1 MAGLGLDD
9 RASVL
14 SFICPRVPSV
24 GMVEGFRLSSINCNL
39 LADFESCTRDAQVAH
54 YSHPMKV
61 YLRIRPYESDN
72 GLSSKTVLSCPD
84 KCTVIACPPEM
95 DGPKHSF
102 RNLQKSANKF
112 TFNEVFH
119 QSDTQGKVFEIVAAD
134 KIRAFVEGLNGLIF
148 AYGTTSSGKT
158 YTLQG
163 TRESVG
169 IIPRSIYSI
178 FSLVKHR
185 SDPFLMPKD
194 FSDVVSL
201 DEDEVQKVLSEKASL
216 IKYSEGIF
224 ENNSFPHQVKEQ
236 TILDDTFTGQNPGF
250 KPASDIRF
258 SFWISFVEIYNETFY
273 DLLDPTQCSSILTAQ
288 PNGITST
295 RNNQNIANP
304 RNIFSVNSSTSHV
317 PNFVNQPRRT
327 PLELRTDKNGN
338 LFIKGVKW
346 YPVSS
351 PEEALRLL
359 AVGRHCQKVASTRLN
374 QASSRSHSIL
384 CVKAVRVVDK
394 NNPNFARVSTLM
406 FCDLAG
412 SERSVKAAT
421 GGQTLRIREAGNIN
435 SSLLTLGRCIECL
448 RYNQVHPDNPKLV
461 PYRDSKLTR
470 LFQGFFTGQGRA
482 CMIVNASPN
491 PELFDET
498 LHALRFAALARQVI
512 VEVNPVPET
521 SVLHPNKVKC
531 KQRVQDI
538 KQIKSSNQPIVKK
551 IVESDSVLEPQSTR
565 WSEDDFDKK
574 ALSLDEV
581 SGEVSSPVDFDYLSS
596 QAMTPSNNDG
606 TELVL
611 DHFSKEELIT
621 MVKDLSEQL
630 FESKGQLVQ
639 QEARLRAE
647 MCDNMNQ
654 QIIDFENKFEALL
667 KSRENYLYEESN
679 VRMRN
684 IVQSVNQRQT
694 HLTKNSKR
702 LCPNDSEASSSDEDI
717 SQIDNSLQ
725 ENIVKIKQS
734 LGVCDNCSA
743 QTIKIAQLLQTIKQ
757 SENQIA
763 ELQGDLADQKDIIEN
778 LMRELD
784 RIRVENRRL
793 DFTVAQQNQ
802 SNKLK
807 TDVQIQA
814 ELNDEHV
821 VSSSDSLK
829 ADDLDDS
836 CITINLPKITAFAND
851 HVTNKMNPHSFYE
864 SPESKVTIQ
873 GNANHSL
880 NNETPSTI
888 VKGPNKLL
896 PGEKQPFS
904 DSTIQ
909 HLVGPE
915 KKHQT
920 NDEVKCIHLKNEYIT
935 NDVRESRISEGL
947 LSFLEHESSFQQQ
960 EIVEQLRR
968 QIYEIEEKFALKH
981 DALVKS
987 ETAFHELKSQYED
1000 LSQRL
1005 ISQTNELHQSNLK
1018 LTKMKQLHNEELKIC
1033 SDDAQ
1038 KRIDQIKTDLNVALE
1053 QYNALLARVP
1063 NTDMNVQTSIIVE
1076 PSIHTDSISIQ
1087 TSLYQMNELSMQVSS
1102 LSLGVS
1108 IGIQTEEHNEV
1119 DASKSVCT
1127 INASIPH
1134 QDEELNENNSTC
1146 ISENPTNQV
1155 KRNLRNASRLR
1166 LKQNG
1171 GRLTQRLGPPKL
1183 PNLPSPI
1190 PSSVCLSDSELEL
1203 SVTLH
1208 EEEVAKEN
1216 INNTSDEETDENDDE
1231 DDVRSCKS
1239 EPRNTSRRPV
1249 RHKQVIKT
1257 LEKASTKEQKRQTRS
1272 TTHRRLPPLAE
1283 STQLLPDS
1291 FFQEQLDEA
1300 LESVDIELKKTEQRN
1315 LRQLHSRQATRKRR

>member
-1 MAGLGLDD
+1 
-9 RASVL
+9 
-14 SFICPRVPSV
+14 
-24 GMVEGFRLSSINCNL
+24 MVEGFRLSSINCNL

-61 YLRIRPYESDN
+61 YLRIRPYASDN
-72 GLSSKTVLSCPD
+72 GLSSKAVLSCPD
-84 KCTVIACPPEM
+84 KCTVIACPPEI

-112 TFNEVFH
+112 TFNEVFR

-134 KIRAFVEGLNGLIF
+134 KIRAFIEGLNGLIF

-273 DLLDPTQCSSILTAQ
+273 DLLDPTQCSSILTVQ

-295 RNNQNIANP
+295 RNNQNVTNP
-304 RNIFSVNSSTSHV
+304 RNIFSVNSNTSHV
-317 PNFVNQPRRT
+317 LSFVSQPRRT

-551 IVESDSVLEPQSTR
+551 IVGSDSVLEPQSTR

-581 SGEVSSPVDFDYLSS
+581 SGEVSSPVDLDYLSSS

-611 DHFSKEELIT
+611 DHFNKEELIT

-630 FESKGQLVQ
+630 FESKGQLVE

-694 HLTKNSKR
+694 HLTNNSKR
-702 LCPNDSEASSSDEDI
+702 LCPNDSDASSSDEDI

-725 ENIVKIKQS
+725 ENIVKIKQP

-802 SNKLK
+802 GNVK
-807 TDVQIQA
+807 Q
-814 ELNDEHV
+814 
-821 VSSSDSLK
+821 SS
-829 ADDLDDS
+829 
-836 CITINLPKITAFAND
+836 
-851 HVTNKMNPHSFYE
+851 
-864 SPESKVTIQ
+864 
-873 GNANHSL
+873 

-888 VKGPNKLL
+888 VKCPNKLL
-896 PGEKQPFS
+896 PGEKQPFP
-904 DSTIQ
+904 DCTIQ
-909 HLVGPE
+909 HSVAPE

-920 NDEVKCIHLKNEYIT
+920 NDEVKCIYIKNEYIT

-947 LSFLEHESSFQQQ
+947 LSFLEHESSFQHQ

-1005 ISQTNELHQSNLK
+1005 ISQANELHQSNLK
-1018 LTKMKQLHNEELKIC
+1018 LTRMKQLHNEELKIC
-1033 SDDAQ
+1033 NDDAQ
-1038 KRIDQIKTDLNVALE
+1038 KRIDQIKTDLNVVLE
-1053 QYNALLARVP
+1053 QNNALLARVP

-1076 PSIHTDSISIQ
+1076 PSIHTDSISMQ

-1119 DASKSVCT
+1119 DASKSVYT
-1127 INASIPH
+1127 VNASIPH
-1134 QDEELNENNSTC
+1134 RDEELNENNSTY
-1146 ISENPTNQV
+1146 ISENSTNQV

-1203 SVTLH
+1203 SITLH

-1216 INNTSDEETDENDDE
+1216 INNTNDEETDENDDE

-1239 EPRNTSRRPV
+1239 EPQNTSRRPV

-1257 LEKASTKEQKRQTRS
+1257 REKASTKEQKRQTRS

>member
-1 MAGLGLDD
+1 MINLKENFLWT
-9 RASVL
+9 L
-14 SFICPRVPSV
+14 S
-24 GMVEGFRLSSINCNL
+24 
-39 LADFESCTRDAQVAH
+39 D
-54 YSHPMKV
+54 
-61 YLRIRPYESDN
+61 
-72 GLSSKTVLSCPD
+72 
-84 KCTVIACPPEM
+84 
-95 DGPKHSF
+95 
-102 RNLQKSANKF
+102 
-112 TFNEVFH
+112 
-119 QSDTQGKVFEIVAAD
+119 
-134 KIRAFVEGLNGLIF
+134 
-148 AYGTTSSGKT
+148 
-158 YTLQG
+158 
-163 TRESVG
+163 
-169 IIPRSIYSI
+169 
-178 FSLVKHR
+178 
-185 SDPFLMPKD
+185 
-194 FSDVVSL
+194 
-201 DEDEVQKVLSEKASL
+201 
-216 IKYSEGIF
+216 
-224 ENNSFPHQVKEQ
+224 
-236 TILDDTFTGQNPGF
+236 QNPRF
-250 KPASDIRF
+250 KLASDIRF
-258 SFWISFVEIYNETFY
+258 SFWMSFVEIYNETFY
-273 DLLDPTQCSSILTAQ
+273 DLLDPTQCSSILTVQ

-295 RNNQNIANP
+295 RNNQNITNS
-304 RNIFSVNSSTSHV
+304 RNIFSVNNNTSHASS
-317 PNFVNQPRRT
+317 FVNQPRRT

-512 VEVNPVPET
+512 VEVNPVAET

-531 KQRVQDI
+531 KQKNI
-538 KQIKSSNQPIVKK
+538 KQIKSSNQPIATKV
-551 IVESDSVLEPQSTR
+551 VESDSVLEPQSPR
-565 WSEDDFDKK
+565 WSEDDLDKK
-574 ALSLDEV
+574 TLSLDEV
-581 SGEVSSPVDFDYLSS
+581 SGEVSSPVDLEYLSSS

-611 DHFSKEELIT
+611 DHFNKEELIT

-630 FESKGQLVQ
+630 FESKGQLVE

-667 KSRENYLYEESN
+667 KSRENFLYEESN

-694 HLTKNSKR
+694 RLTNSSKR
-702 LCPNDSEASSSDEDI
+702 LCPNDSEASSSDEDT

-725 ENIVKIKQS
+725 ENVKIKQS

-743 QTIKIAQLLQTIKQ
+743 QTIKIAQLLQTIKR
-757 SENQIA
+757 SDDQIA

-778 LMRELD
+778 LMHELD

-793 DFTVAQQNQ
+793 DFTVAQQQ
-802 SNKLK
+802 
-807 TDVQIQA
+807 
-814 ELNDEHV
+814 
-821 VSSSDSLK
+821 
-829 ADDLDDS
+829 
-836 CITINLPKITAFAND
+836 
-851 HVTNKMNPHSFYE
+851 
-864 SPESKVTIQ
+864 Q
-873 GNANHSL
+873 GNGNQSL

-896 PGEKQPFS
+896 PGEKQPLP
-904 DSTIQ
+904 DYTIQ
-909 HLVGPE
+909 HSVDPE
-915 KKHQT
+915 KKHQA
-920 NDEVKCIHLKNEYIT
+920 NDEVKCIHHKNEYIT

-947 LSFLEHESSFQQQ
+947 LSFLEHESSFQHQ

-987 ETAFHELKSQYED
+987 ETAFHELKAQYED

-1018 LTKMKQLHNEELKIC
+1018 LTKLKQLHAEELKIC
-1033 SDDAQ
+1033 NDDAQ
-1038 KRIDQIKTDLNVALE
+1038 KRIDQMKTDLKVALE
-1053 QYNALLARVP
+1053 QNNALLACVP

-1076 PSIHTDSISIQ
+1076 PSIHTDSISMQ
-1087 TSLYQMNELSMQVSS
+1087 TSLCQMNELSMQVSS

-1119 DASKSVCT
+1119 DASKSVCAV
-1127 INASIPH
+1127 NAAIPH
-1134 QDEELNENNSTC
+1134 QNEELSENNSTC
-1146 ISENPTNQV
+1146 ISENPINQV

-1190 PSSVCLSDSELEL
+1190 PSSICLSDSELEL

-1216 INNTSDEETDENDDE
+1216 INDTSDEETEENDDE
-1231 DDVRSCKS
+1231 DDIRSCKS
-1239 EPRNTSRRPV
+1239 EPRNTNRRPA
-1249 RHKQVIKT
+1249 RHRQVIKA
-1257 LEKASTKEQKRQTRS
+1257 LEKTSPKQQKRQTRS
-1272 TTHRRLPPLAE
+1272 TAAVSITSTNHRRLPPLAE

-1315 LRQLHSRQATRKRR
+1315 LRRLHSRQGTRKRR

>member
-1 MAGLGLDD
+1 MTGLGLDD
-9 RASVL
+9 RVSVL

-54 YSHPMKV
+54 YSHSMKV
-61 YLRIRPYESDN
+61 YLRIRPYACDN
-72 GLSSKTVLSCPD
+72 GLSSKAVLSCPD

-112 TFNEVFH
+112 TFNEVFRE
-119 QSDTQGKVFEIVAAD
+119 SDTQHKVFENVAAD

-163 TRESVG
+163 TRESIG

-178 FSLVKHR
+178 FSLVKHK

-194 FSDVVSL
+194 FSDVVCL
-201 DEDEVQKVLSEKASL
+201 DEDEVQKILAEKTSL
-216 IKYSEGIF
+216 IRYSEGIF
-224 ENNSFPHQVKEQ
+224 ENNSFSHQVKEQ
-236 TILDDTFTGQNPGF
+236 TILNDTFTDQNPRF
-250 KPASDIRF
+250 KLASDIRF
-258 SFWISFVEIYNETFY
+258 SFWMSFVEIYNETFY
-273 DLLDPTQCSSILTAQ
+273 DLLDPTQCSSILTVQ

-295 RNNQNIANP
+295 RNNQNITNS
-304 RNIFSVNSSTSHV
+304 RNIFSVNNNTSHASS
-317 PNFVNQPRRT
+317 FVNQPRRT

-512 VEVNPVPET
+512 VEVNPVAET

-531 KQRVQDI
+531 KQKNI
-538 KQIKSSNQPIVKK
+538 KQIKSSNQPIATKV
-551 IVESDSVLEPQSTR
+551 VESDSVLEPQSPR
-565 WSEDDFDKK
+565 WSEDDLDKK
-574 ALSLDEV
+574 TLSLDEV
-581 SGEVSSPVDFDYLSS
+581 SGEVSSPVDLEYLSSS

-611 DHFSKEELIT
+611 DHFNKEELIT

-630 FESKGQLVQ
+630 FESKGQLVE

-667 KSRENYLYEESN
+667 KSRENFLYEESN

-694 HLTKNSKR
+694 RLTNSSKR
-702 LCPNDSEASSSDEDI
+702 LCPNDSEASSSDEDT

-725 ENIVKIKQS
+725 ENVKIKQS

-743 QTIKIAQLLQTIKQ
+743 QTIKIAQLLQTIKR
-757 SENQIA
+757 SDDQIA

-778 LMRELD
+778 LMHELD

-793 DFTVAQQNQ
+793 DFTVAQQQ
-802 SNKLK
+802 
-807 TDVQIQA
+807 Q
-814 ELNDEHV
+814 HF
-821 VSSSDSLK
+821 VSSNDSLK

-836 CITINLPKITAFAND
+836 CITINLPKITAFAHNHATD
-851 HVTNKMNPHSFYE
+851 KMNSLSFYG

-873 GNANHSL
+873 GNGNQSL

-896 PGEKQPFS
+896 PGEKQPLP
-904 DSTIQ
+904 DYTIQ
-909 HLVGPE
+909 HSVDPE
-915 KKHQT
+915 KKHQA
-920 NDEVKCIHLKNEYIT
+920 NDEVKCIHHKNEYIT

-947 LSFLEHESSFQQQ
+947 LSFLEHESSFQHQ

-987 ETAFHELKSQYED
+987 ETAFHELKAQYED

-1018 LTKMKQLHNEELKIC
+1018 LTKLKQLHAEELKIC
-1033 SDDAQ
+1033 NDDAQ
-1038 KRIDQIKTDLNVALE
+1038 KRIDQMKTDLKVALE
-1053 QYNALLARVP
+1053 QNNALLACVP

-1076 PSIHTDSISIQ
+1076 PSIHTDSISMQ
-1087 TSLYQMNELSMQVSS
+1087 TSLCQMNELSMQVSS

-1119 DASKSVCT
+1119 DASKSVCAV
-1127 INASIPH
+1127 NAAIPH
-1134 QDEELNENNSTC
+1134 QNEELSENNSTC
-1146 ISENPTNQV
+1146 ISENPINQV

-1190 PSSVCLSDSELEL
+1190 PSSICLSDSELEL

-1216 INNTSDEETDENDDE
+1216 INDTSDEETEENDDE
-1231 DDVRSCKS
+1231 DDIRSCKS
-1239 EPRNTSRRPV
+1239 EPRNTNRRPA
-1249 RHKQVIKT
+1249 RHRQVIKA
-1257 LEKASTKEQKRQTRS
+1257 LEKTSPKQQKRQTRS
-1272 TTHRRLPPLAE
+1272 TAAVSITSTNHRRLPPLAE

-1315 LRQLHSRQATRKRR
+1315 LRRLHSRQGTRKRR

>member
-1 MAGLGLDD
+1 
-9 RASVL
+9 
-14 SFICPRVPSV
+14 
-24 GMVEGFRLSSINCNL
+24 MVEGFRLSSINCNL

-54 YSHPMKV
+54 YSHSMKV
-61 YLRIRPYESDN
+61 YLRLRPYACDN

-112 TFNEVFH
+112 TFNQVFRE
-119 QSDTQGKVFEIVAAD
+119 SDTQHKVFEIVAAD
-134 KIRAFVEGLNGLIF
+134 KIRAFIEGLNGLIF

-163 TRESVG
+163 TRESIG

-178 FSLVKHR
+178 FSLVKHK

-194 FSDVVSL
+194 FSDVVCL
-201 DEDEVQKVLSEKASL
+201 DEDEVQKILAEKTSL
-216 IKYSEGIF
+216 IRYSESIF

-236 TILDDTFTGQNPGF
+236 TILNDTFTDQNPRF
-250 KPASDIRF
+250 KLTSDIRF
-258 SFWISFVEIYNETFY
+258 SFWMSFVEIYNETFY
-273 DLLDPTQCSSILTAQ
+273 DLLDPTQCSSILTVQ

-295 RNNQNIANP
+295 RNNQNITNS
-304 RNIFSVNSSTSHV
+304 RNIFSVNSNTSHASS
-317 PNFVNQPRRT
+317 FANQPRRT

-512 VEVNPVPET
+512 VEVNPVAET

-531 KQRVQDI
+531 KQKNI
-538 KQIKSSNQPIVKK
+538 KQIKSSNQPIATKV
-551 IVESDSVLEPQSTR
+551 VESDSVLEPQSPR
-565 WSEDDFDKK
+565 WSEDDLDKK
-574 ALSLDEV
+574 TLSLDEV
-581 SGEVSSPVDFDYLSS
+581 SGEVSSPVDLEYLSSS

-611 DHFSKEELIT
+611 DHFNKEELIT

-630 FESKGQLVQ
+630 FESKGQLVE

-667 KSRENYLYEESN
+667 KSRENFLYEESN

-694 HLTKNSKR
+694 RLTNSSKR
-702 LCPNDSEASSSDEDI
+702 LCPNDSEASSSDEDT

-725 ENIVKIKQS
+725 ENVVKIKQS

-743 QTIKIAQLLQTIKQ
+743 QTIKIAQLLQTIKR
-757 SENQIA
+757 SDDQIA

-793 DFTVAQQNQ
+793 GFTVAQQQQ

-807 TDVQIQA
+807 TDVQIQT
-814 ELNDEHV
+814 ELNDEHL
-821 VSSSDSLK
+821 VSSNDSLK

-836 CITINLPKITAFAND
+836 CITINLPKIMAFAHNHATD
-851 HVTNKMNPHSFYE
+851 KMNSLSFYG
-864 SPESKVTIQ
+864 SPESKMTIQ
-873 GNANHSL
+873 GNANQSL
-880 NNETPSTI
+880 NSGTPSTI
-888 VKGPNKLL
+888 VKAPNKLL
-896 PGEKQPFS
+896 PGEKQPLP
-904 DSTIQ
+904 DHTIQ
-909 HLVGPE
+909 PSVDPK

-920 NDEVKCIHLKNEYIT
+920 NDEVKCLHHKNDYII

-1018 LTKMKQLHNEELKIC
+1018 LTKLKQLHAEELKIC
-1033 SDDAQ
+1033 NDDAQ
-1038 KRIDQIKTDLNVALE
+1038 KRIDQMKIDLKVALE
-1053 QYNALLARVP
+1053 QNNVLLARVP

-1076 PSIHTDSISIQ
+1076 PSIHTDSISMQ
-1087 TSLYQMNELSMQVSS
+1087 TSLCQMNELSMQVSS

-1108 IGIQTEEHNEV
+1108 IAIQTEECNEV

-1127 INASIPH
+1127 VHAAIPH
-1134 QDEELNENNSTC
+1134 QNEELSENNNAC
-1146 ISENPTNQV
+1146 ISENATNQV

-1190 PSSVCLSDSELEL
+1190 PSSICLSDSELEL
-1203 SVTLH
+1203 SITLH

-1216 INNTSDEETDENDDE
+1216 INNTSDEETEENDD

-1239 EPRNTSRRPV
+1239 EPRNTNRRLV

-1257 LEKASTKEQKRQTRS
+1257 LEKTSQKQQKRQTRS
-1272 TTHRRLPPLAE
+1272 TAAVSITSTNHRRLPPLAE

>member
-1 MAGLGLDD
+1 MTGLGLDD
-9 RASVL
+9 RVSVL

-54 YSHPMKV
+54 YSHSMKV
-61 YLRIRPYESDN
+61 YLRIRPYACDN
-72 GLSSKTVLSCPD
+72 GLSSKAVLSCPD

-112 TFNEVFH
+112 TFNEVFRE
-119 QSDTQGKVFEIVAAD
+119 SDTQHKVFENVAAD

-163 TRESVG
+163 NYEYITNLLGTRESIG

-178 FSLVKHR
+178 FSLVKHK
-185 SDPFLMPKD
+185 SDP
-194 FSDVVSL
+194 
-201 DEDEVQKVLSEKASL
+201 
-216 IKYSEGIF
+216 
-224 ENNSFPHQVKEQ
+224 
-236 TILDDTFTGQNPGF
+236 
-250 KPASDIRF
+250 DIRF
-258 SFWISFVEIYNETFY
+258 SFWMSFVEIYNETFY
-273 DLLDPTQCSSILTAQ
+273 DLLDPT
-288 PNGITST
+288 
-295 RNNQNIANP
+295 
-304 RNIFSVNSSTSHV
+304 H
-317 PNFVNQPRRT
+317 FVNQPRRT

-512 VEVNPVPET
+512 VEVNPVAET

-531 KQRVQDI
+531 KQKNI
-538 KQIKSSNQPIVKK
+538 KQIKSSNQPIATKV
-551 IVESDSVLEPQSTR
+551 VESDSVLEPQSPR
-565 WSEDDFDKK
+565 WSEDDLDKK
-574 ALSLDEV
+574 TLSLDEV
-581 SGEVSSPVDFDYLSS
+581 SGEVSSPVDLEYLSSS

-611 DHFSKEELIT
+611 DHFNKEELIT

-630 FESKGQLVQ
+630 FESKGQLVE

-667 KSRENYLYEESN
+667 KSRENFLYEESN

-694 HLTKNSKR
+694 RLTNSSKR
-702 LCPNDSEASSSDEDI
+702 LCPNDSEASSSDEDT

-725 ENIVKIKQS
+725 ENVKIKQS

-743 QTIKIAQLLQTIKQ
+743 QTIKIAQLLQTIKR
-757 SENQIA
+757 SDDQIA

-778 LMRELD
+778 LMHELD

-793 DFTVAQQNQ
+793 DFTVAQQQ
-802 SNKLK
+802 
-807 TDVQIQA
+807 Q
-814 ELNDEHV
+814 HF
-821 VSSSDSLK
+821 VSSNDSLK

-836 CITINLPKITAFAND
+836 CITINLPKITAFAHNHATD
-851 HVTNKMNPHSFYE
+851 KMNSLSFYG

-873 GNANHSL
+873 GNGNQSL

-896 PGEKQPFS
+896 PGEKQPLP
-904 DSTIQ
+904 DYTIQ
-909 HLVGPE
+909 HSVDPE
-915 KKHQT
+915 KKYQA
-920 NDEVKCIHLKNEYIT
+920 NDEVKCIHHKNEYIT

-947 LSFLEHESSFQQQ
+947 LSFLEHESSFQHQ

-987 ETAFHELKSQYED
+987 ETAFHELKAQYED

-1018 LTKMKQLHNEELKIC
+1018 LTKLKQLHAEELKIC
-1033 SDDAQ
+1033 NDDAQ
-1038 KRIDQIKTDLNVALE
+1038 KRIDQMKTDLKVALE
-1053 QYNALLARVP
+1053 QNNALLACVP

-1076 PSIHTDSISIQ
+1076 PSIHTDSISMQ
-1087 TSLYQMNELSMQVSS
+1087 TSLCQMNELSMQVSS

-1119 DASKSVCT
+1119 DASKSVCAV
-1127 INASIPH
+1127 NAAIPH
-1134 QDEELNENNSTC
+1134 QNEELSENNSTC
-1146 ISENPTNQV
+1146 ISENPINQV

-1190 PSSVCLSDSELEL
+1190 PSSICLSDSELEL

-1216 INNTSDEETDENDDE
+1216 INDTSDEETEENDDE
-1231 DDVRSCKS
+1231 DDIRSCKS
-1239 EPRNTSRRPV
+1239 EPRNTNRRPA
-1249 RHKQVIKT
+1249 RHRQVIKA
-1257 LEKASTKEQKRQTRS
+1257 LEKTSPKQQKRQTRS
-1272 TTHRRLPPLAE
+1272 TAAVSITSTNHRRLPPLAE

-1315 LRQLHSRQATRKRR
+1315 LRQLHSRQGTRKRR

>member
-61 YLRIRPYESDN
+61 YLRIRPYASDN
-72 GLSSKTVLSCPD
+72 GLSSKAVLSCPD
-84 KCTVIACPPEM
+84 KCTVIACPPEI

-112 TFNEVFH
+112 TFNEVFR

-134 KIRAFVEGLNGLIF
+134 KIRAFIEGLNGLIF

-273 DLLDPTQCSSILTAQ
+273 DLLDPTQCSSILTVQ

-295 RNNQNIANP
+295 RNNQNVTNP
-304 RNIFSVNSSTSHV
+304 RNIFSVNSNTSHV
-317 PNFVNQPRRT
+317 LSFVSQPRRT

-551 IVESDSVLEPQSTR
+551 IVGSDSVLEPQSTR

-581 SGEVSSPVDFDYLSS
+581 SGEVSSPVDLDYLSSS

-611 DHFSKEELIT
+611 DHFNKEELIT

-630 FESKGQLVQ
+630 FESKGQLVE

-694 HLTKNSKR
+694 HLTNNSKR
-702 LCPNDSEASSSDEDI
+702 LCPNDSDASSSDEDI

-725 ENIVKIKQS
+725 ENIVKIKQP

-802 SNKLK
+802 GNVK
-807 TDVQIQA
+807 Q
-814 ELNDEHV
+814 
-821 VSSSDSLK
+821 SS
-829 ADDLDDS
+829 
-836 CITINLPKITAFAND
+836 
-851 HVTNKMNPHSFYE
+851 
-864 SPESKVTIQ
+864 
-873 GNANHSL
+873 

-888 VKGPNKLL
+888 VKCPNKLL
-896 PGEKQPFS
+896 PGEKQPFP
-904 DSTIQ
+904 DCTIQ
-909 HLVGPE
+909 HSVAPE

-920 NDEVKCIHLKNEYIT
+920 NDEVKCIYIKNEYIT

-947 LSFLEHESSFQQQ
+947 LSFLEHESSFQHQ

-1005 ISQTNELHQSNLK
+1005 ISQANELHQSNLK
-1018 LTKMKQLHNEELKIC
+1018 LTRMKQLHNEELKIC
-1033 SDDAQ
+1033 NDDAQ
-1038 KRIDQIKTDLNVALE
+1038 KRIDQIKTDLNVVLE
-1053 QYNALLARVP
+1053 QNNALLARVP

-1076 PSIHTDSISIQ
+1076 PSIHTDSISMQ

-1119 DASKSVCT
+1119 DASKSVYT
-1127 INASIPH
+1127 VNASIPH
-1134 QDEELNENNSTC
+1134 RDEELNENNSTY
-1146 ISENPTNQV
+1146 ISENSTNQV

-1203 SVTLH
+1203 SITLH

-1216 INNTSDEETDENDDE
+1216 INNTNDEETDENDDE

-1239 EPRNTSRRPV
+1239 EPQNTSRRPV

-1257 LEKASTKEQKRQTRS
+1257 REKASTKEQKRQTRS